1 MENVFAQRSSD
12 ITEPAD
18 EVALIAHELE
28 SQGRFGLTRG
38 FIQHGDVSV
47 YHHMLSVARASL
59 AAARVLERIGVH
71 VDRVSVGTALN
82 RRSPVGAAALVCSV
96 IEYTVSALLERLA
109 GARFWDYSKFP
120 FNIKGRVCLYGAA
133 LFGAGA
139 VIVCRVAEPALL
151 AAMQL
156 IPSLALKVNALGCA
170 AYIAIDTVFAVV
182 SWRQL
187 SQKLELLRIE
197 IADKFNDSLK
207 DASTSLIDKVPVPIL
222 DSAAELK
229 ARSRALNS
237 WLTDMSDGTFEAVR
251 GRVELPS
258 FIAEG
263 TRGLRLVARHAHGI
277 ATRTEKAAPE
287 KLKTMMT
294 RRELRFF
301 NAFPEIKLKSY
312 EGVIRATKLK
322 ERARELFH
330 RD

>member
-28 SQGRFGLTRG
+28 SQGRFGLTRD

-207 DASTSLIDKVPVPIL
+207 DASTSL
-222 DSAAELK
+222 
-229 ARSRALNS
+229 N
-237 WLTDMSDGTFEAVR
+237 
-251 GRVELPS
+251 
-258 FIAEG
+258 
-263 TRGLRLVARHAHGI
+263 GI
-277 ATRTEKAAPE
+277 ATRTEKAVPE

-294 RRELRFF
+294 RRELHFF

>member
-1 MENVFAQRSSD
+1 M
-12 ITEPAD
+12 
-18 EVALIAHELE
+18 
-28 SQGRFGLTRG
+28 
-38 FIQHGDVSV
+38 
-47 YHHMLSVARASL
+47 
-59 AAARVLERIGVH
+59 
-71 VDRVSVGTALN
+71 
-82 RRSPVGAAALVCSV
+82 
-96 IEYTVSALLERLA
+96 
-109 GARFWDYSKFP
+109 
-120 FNIKGRVCLYGAA
+120 
-133 LFGAGA
+133 
-139 VIVCRVAEPALL
+139 
-151 AAMQL
+151 
-156 IPSLALKVNALGCA
+156 
-170 AYIAIDTVFAVV
+170 FAVV

-207 DASTSLIDKVPVPIL
+207 DASTSLLDKVPTPIL

-237 WLTDMSDGTFEAVR
+237 WLADMSDGTFEAVR

-263 TRGLRLVARHAHGI
+263 TRGVRLVARHAHGI
-277 ATRTEKAAPE
+277 ATRAEKAAPE